1 MTLHPYLGREALA
14 PFLERADKGCIILCR
29 NSNPGAGEFQDALI
43 GGRPLWSIVA
53 QTVCEQW
60 NEHGNCMLVTG
71 ATYPDEL
78 KRVREIVGDMTLLVP
93 GIGAQGGEVERTVL
107 AGLNSQRKGLIISSS
122 RGIIFAEN
130 PGEEA
135 RKLRDQI
142 NQKR

>member
-1 MTLHPYLGREALA
+1 L
-14 PFLERADKGCIILCR
+14 
-29 NSNPGAGEFQDALI
+29 
-43 GGRPLWSIVA
+43 
-53 QTVCEQW
+53 
-60 NEHGNCMLVTG
+60 TG
-71 ATYPDEL
+71 ATYPEEL

-107 AGLNSQRKGLIISSS
+107 AGLNSQRKGLIINSA

-135 RKLRDQI
+135 RNLRDQI